1 MADRKTVTRQTFIG
15 EKGIALIERRCLEM
29 GHLFFIRGGSITVS
43 TATSTWWNLAAG
55 PFSI

>member
-29 GHLFFIRGGSITVS
+29 GHLFHHGASITAS
-43 TATSTWWNLAAG
+43 TDT
-55 PFSI
+55 